1 MAAVMPLMVS
11 RLYFLSIGA
20 HHTFFA
26 ADESGVGHG
35 VARFGVR
42 ARGREDI
49 LVCRVTADAAR
60 LVEGL
65 VAVAS
70 LGGAE

>member
-1 MAAVMPLMVS
+1 MAAVMPLTVS